1 LEWAAGTAVQGALHE
16 HDGPIT
22 ILDADGTLSPWRRP
36 GRLPVAATSDVVVDA
51 HRSMDS
57 RKRGFQVLDRR
68 TRRVLWSRRRQT
80 VYAVSPQAIIAGHTR
95 RLRLYDLRTGKVIA
109 RSNDPLPRGGTT
121 ACADDTRHHGDLLMT
136 WQVAASTRHRW
147 VHGGWNIGYYV
158 IWQDNLYGFQSPEHP
173 FDKNP
178 MALWIPPTG
187 TPARFPVTGHAAP
200 LGVTT
205 DGHAIALT
213 GTFRDR
219 ALYALP
225 PRTTQPG

>member
-1 LEWAAGTAVQGALHE
+1 VAAESGLSDGPCLRLLGDGRRVRVAFSYHKTGPSGRLAYVDIYDPAARGNVRPQTVRLPTDDQLEWAAGTAVQGGLHE
-16 HDGPIT
+16 HDAPIT

-51 HRSMDS
+51 HRGMDS

-95 RLRLYDLRTGKVIA
+95 WLRLYDLRTGKVIA
-109 RSNDPLPRGGTT
+109 RSNDP
-121 ACADDTRHHGDLLMT
+121 A
-136 WQVAASTRHRW
+136 
-147 VHGGWNIGYYV
+147 
-158 IWQDNLYGFQSPEHP
+158 
-173 FDKNP
+173 K
-178 MALWIPPTG
+178 
-187 TPARFPVTGHAAP
+187 FPVTGHAAP

-213 GTFRDR
+213 GTFSDR

-225 PRTTQPG
+225 PRTSQPS